1 MNQLKTLKYLFCFEG
16 IFVIWLFSYQF
27 KNALSFKSPDITLL
41 VTFLLIPWAFFLAF
55 KDNLK
60 LKIRGSFLKGAPLLF
75 ILWSAWSLVT
85 FLWSPSQFYGVQ
97 KSLCYLIYTCSGFLM
112 AYYIIGKTF
121 FRIKRFLVSIGIF
134 AILVHFWVLGDFWA
148 YGINF
153 REFLETNYLVTGQTL
168 GAGFLILFIYSLN
181 GFLKLSSHEIFEEK
195 RVLVKELFLFLGAAT
210 LLYVSLNLGGRGP
223 VLALSAS
230 LFFLYFLNMI
240 YRPSLLLVYHALLFC
255 LIFIGIFYGFNS
267 LFNYQG
273 LPLFIE
279 RTPLL
284 LTDPTTALS
293 SDMNITLRLEYYV
306 SAFKMFLTYPIQGGG
321 FGAWPLFHNLGD
333 IAWHPHN
340 IFFEVLSETGLI
352 GFMLFIGVLV
362 SALKG
367 ISFKSIVKN
376 PLEISLFTLFIFG
389 FLNALKTGD
398 LNDNIFFLC
407 LIALMARIPRQRTS
421 QITS

>member
-1 MNQLKTLKYLFCFEG
+1 MNQLKTLKYLFFFEG
-16 IFVIWLFSYQF
+16 VFVIWLFSYQF

-41 VTFLLIPWAFFLAF
+41 LPFILIPWAFFLAF
-55 KDNLK
+55 KDNFK
-60 LKIRGSFLKGAPLLF
+60 VKISGSFLRGVPLLF
-75 ILWSAWSLVT
+75 ILWSAWTLLT
-85 FLWSPSQFYGVQ
+85 FLWSPSQSYGVQ
-97 KSLCYLIYTCSGFLM
+97 KSLCYLIYTFSGFLM
-112 AYYIIGKTF
+112 AYYIIGKIF

-134 AILVHFWVLGDFWA
+134 AILVHLWVLADFWT

-153 REFLETNYLVTGQTL
+153 KEFLETNYLVTGQTL

-181 GFLKLSSHEIFEEK
+181 GFLKLKFSSREIFQE
-195 RVLVKELFLFLGAAT
+195 RRDLVRECLLLLGAAT
-210 LLYVSLNLGGRGP
+210 LFYVSLNLGGRGP

-240 YRPSLLLVYHALLFC
+240 YRPSWLLVCHFFLFSFV
-255 LIFIGIFYGFNS
+255 FIGIFYGFNS

-293 SDMNITLRLEYYV
+293 SDMNIILRLEYYV
-306 SAFKMFLTYPIQGGG
+306 SAFKMFLAAPIQGGG

-340 IFFEVLSETGLI
+340 IFFEILSETGII
-352 GFMLFIGVLV
+352 GFVLFMGVLF

-367 ISFKSIVKN
+367 ISFKFSVKN
-376 PLEISLFTLFIFG
+376 PLEISLLILFTFG

-407 LIALMARIPRQRTS
+407 LIALMARIPRHKTS
-421 QITS
+421 